1 MDSQTFVPSADP
13 QHYVPSADPQH
24 SVPSADPQHSVP
36 FADLQKSI
44 SFEDLKIPLPLRY
57 LHEYHIQVG
66 GTIYFRY
73 VNFMG
78 SLCWLPVYHN

>member
-1 MDSQTFVPSADP
+1 MDSQ
-13 QHYVPSADPQH
+13 Q
-24 SVPSADPQHSVP
+24 SVPSADSRQSV
-36 FADLQKSI
+36 

-57 LHEYHIQVG
+57 LHEYHLQVG

-78 SLCWLPVYHN
+78 RLCWLPVYHD